1 MKKIL
6 ALTSA
11 IVSMFAVEASATL
24 AKNGWDATDE
34 ARFDNNLRAFRSAI
48 GVGAGDTIDTAS
60 ALSAMST
67 RLTAIVGDTTNANLQ
82 TNFTL
87 LTRAFTAG
95 TAAGWTADLVDVSDA
110 IAHRVGTRAAYNAV
124 VGSILDANFP
134 GAGGNALFTGA
145 GLFAAGVA
153 GAGGALWETLSTPAN
168 GTAGAV
174 ATAIIPQAIVAGD
187 VNDNTFAQMD
197 SDLRIMYR
205 RAVRFTDANTAD
217 NTNAGARQ
225 AALAAIN
232 NRQNGVNAV
241 PTEDQFTL
249 HMATEFFVRAQIQ
262 AFK

>member
-110 IAHRVGTRAAYNAV
+110 IAHRVGTRAAYNSVAD
-124 VGSILDANFP
+124 SIVNN
-134 GAGGNALFTGA
+134 GGGNAMFTGA

-168 GTAGAV
+168 GTAAAV
-174 ATAIIPQAIVAGD
+174 ATAVIPQVIAAGD

-205 RAVRFTDANTAD
+205 RAVRFTDGFTAD